1 MYGYFARTCNSH
13 DKSIF
18 YEHKII
24 SRTAKQKLIVIDS
37 SLNNITLL
45 IRSLE
50 FII

>member
-1 MYGYFARTCNSH
+1 MYGYFVRTCNSH

-18 YEHKII
+18 YKHKII
-24 SRTAKQKLIVIDS
+24 SRTAKEKLIFINS
-37 SLNNITLL
+37 SLNNIILL